1 MELELEPLVRYVTI
15 GGPAI
20 RSEFRMLAYQGT
32 QSATRARANNR
43 RGRLETLRRRTIPL
57 VAIATERRGPQRFRL
72 ARGRVVLVVVMET
85 KWDEIFRCR
94 VGRIV
99 IDVRDLQSLDVII
112 LLKIHT

>member
-1 MELELEPLVRYVTI
+1 
-15 GGPAI
+15 
-20 RSEFRMLAYQGT
+20 MLAYPVSQLPTTTWAIARRQGLGIT
-32 QSATRARANNR
+32 FR
-43 RGRLETLRRRTIPL
+43 RVTEPL
-57 VAIATERRGPQRFRL
+57 VAIVAERCGPQRFRL

-112 LLKIHT
+112 LLKIHA